1 MVLERIMKAAKR
13 LIEMQGHEVL
23 SVQDN
28 WIASYDE
35 EDNDY
40 MLTKIE
46 FSTEGF
52 PEAVVYRDEYEEYL
66 TKFIA
71 DDVFTKDGDI
81 DKITAGHLGFHV
93 LTPDKAITRFAIHT
107 KIKDR

>member
-13 LIEMQGHEVL
+13 LIELQGHEVL

-28 WIASYDE
+28 WIASYGV

-66 TKFIA
+66 MRFIA
-71 DDVFTKDGDI
+71 ADVFTKDGDI
-81 DKITAGHLGFHV
+81 DTIEAGHLGFYVIH
-93 LTPDKAITRFAIHT
+93 PDKAITRFAINL

>member
-13 LIEMQGHEVL
+13 LIELQDHEVL

-28 WIASYDE
+28 WIASYDK
-35 EDNDY
+35 EDNNY

-46 FSTEGF
+46 FSTESF

-66 TKFIA
+66 MKFIA
-71 DDVFTKDGDI
+71 NNVFTKDGDI
-81 DKITAGHLGFHV
+81 DTITAGHLGFHV
-93 LTPDKAITRFAIHT
+93 ITPDKAITRFAINL